1 MLAALL
7 QGRELIV
14 ARRDTAVDVLRRLKA
29 GGTDLQAPQEDGETP
44 LNAAIRLG
52 RKDLADAL
60 LAAGADPDAP
70 DLQGRSPA
78 WTALETGQPEMLAL
92 LAAHKARFTQV
103 AAPPGQDFA
112 QILLCQAAPAF
123 NEALAAQGVSLQPAC
138 PAQAA
143 APHGRGVSKAVSKS
157 AAPQRLPG
165 HYYLQGV
172 REVGS
177 ELVLSEDGSFDYLM
191 SYGAVDISA
200 SGAWRSDGKQVYLD
214 TPPLQPFS
222 ALAGVRAGGEPAR
235 PDNLTVRVYYQGR
248 LVRADVAMSSAS
260 DDYAGAPRESEGE
273 DGVSAPVASAGELR
287 ALAVFVPLPSG
298 ARWHFVDVSKLD
310 PAARA
315 IRIDLALPQA
325 ASVSPL
331 HISMTL
337 REDGSLVETRGGR
350 ALRYAKE

>member
-157 AAPQRLPG
+157 AAR
-165 HYYLQGV
+165 
-172 REVGS
+172 
-177 ELVLSEDGSFDYLM
+177 
-191 SYGAVDISA
+191 
-200 SGAWRSDGKQVYLD
+200 SGC
-214 TPPLQPFS
+214 
-222 ALAGVRAGGEPAR
+222 
-235 PDNLTVRVYYQGR
+235 
-248 LVRADVAMSSAS
+248 
-260 DDYAGAPRESEGE
+260 
-273 DGVSAPVASAGELR
+273 
-287 ALAVFVPLPSG
+287 
-298 ARWHFVDVSKLD
+298 
-310 PAARA
+310 RA
-315 IRIDLALPQA
+315 ITTCKACARSVANWCCPRTAAL
-325 ASVSPL
+325 
-331 HISMTL
+331 T
-337 REDGSLVETRGGR
+337 T
-350 ALRYAKE
+350 